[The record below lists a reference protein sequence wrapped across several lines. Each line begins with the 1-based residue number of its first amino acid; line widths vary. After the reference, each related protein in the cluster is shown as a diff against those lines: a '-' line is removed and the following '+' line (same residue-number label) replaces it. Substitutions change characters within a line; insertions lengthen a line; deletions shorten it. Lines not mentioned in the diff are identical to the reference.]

1 MKEATDF
8 FNDFRNS
15 LIAGLYTSA
24 IGQIISYDAEK
35 MQADVKLVPGGDLIT
50 AVPVATIQ
58 TSKFVMRVPYQK
70 GDYVMVSFSMRDIDS
85 VMHED
90 TAPETDRMASI
101 DDAIVVCGINLFTRP
116 LPKTHVDVADNNNEI
131 TLNPRDLLIASKD
144 MKTRFLLSEA
154 GGIKMYDDT
163 AAGIEI
169 VAPLGVT
176 IRADNPKGNG
186 VKITG
191 MSRGERY

>member
-1 MKEATDF
+1 MREATDF
-8 FNDFRNS
+8 FENFRDS
-15 LIAGLYTSA
+15 LITGLYTSA

-35 MQADVKLVPGGDLIT
+35 MQADVKLLPGGDLIT

-58 TSKFVMRVPYQK
+58 TNTFIIRAPYQK
-70 GDYVMVSFSMRDIDS
+70 GDYVMLSFSMRDIDG

-90 TAPETDRMASI
+90 AAPETERMVSM

-116 LPKTHVDVADNNNEI
+116 LPKTHVDVADNNNEV
-131 TLNPRDLLIASKD
+131 TLNPSDLLIASKD
-144 MKTRFLLSEA
+144 MKTRLVLPEA

-163 AAGIEI
+163 SAGIEI

-176 IRADNPKGNG
+176 IRADNPAGKGVRISG
-186 VKITG
+186 KG
-191 MSRGERY
+191 RGDAW